1 MKEESRRN
9 LPHFYAQDAIYDINF
24 RLANTIPKSLSDEYY
39 WTLKQENKSKQ
50 TKRNSNLY
58 NEIMDDYLDRNSNG
72 INWLRNE
79 KIRLE
84 TISSI
89 NFNNKRLYSVIA
101 FCIMPNHVHLII
113 NTFNYPYTPL
123 GKILKSIKQFSA
135 TQANKILKQ
144 EGQFW
149 QHESYDHIV
158 RNRNELA
165 ARINYVKNNPVKA
178 GLVSS
183 WRKWNGTFV
192 EEKYIDD

>member
-1 MKEESRRN
+1 MKEEFRRN

-39 WTLKQENKSKQ
+39 WTLKQEIKNKK
-50 TKRNSNLY
+50 TKKTSSLNT
-58 NEIMDDYLDRNSNG
+58 EIMDDYLDRKPNK
-72 INWLRNE
+72 IDWLRNE

-89 NFNNKRLYSVIA
+89 NFNNKKLYSVIA

-123 GKILKSIKQFSA
+123 GEILKSIKQFSGN
-135 TQANKILKQ
+135 QANKVLNRQ
-144 EGQFW
+144 GQFW

-158 RNRNELA
+158 KSRNELA
-165 ARINYVKNNPVKA
+165 TRINYVKNNPVKA
-178 GLVSS
+178 GLVTS
-183 WRKWNGTFV
+183 WRKWPGTFV
-192 EEKYIDD
+192 DEKYIDD